1 MKKGN
6 NLRVLVLWADSKS
19 GNYGVRVLADG
30 MAELARRAWGDDTQ
44 VDYQDYGV
52 GDSDV
57 ALGTKGILRDLG
69 RKHGPIKS
77 KFREYDV
84 LLDSGAG
91 DSFSDIY
98 GLKRLSFM
106 INAHRVAS
114 KVRVPLIMGP
124 QTIGPFDTRI
134 GRMAAKYSLSKMSL
148 VQVRDS
154 ESETY
159 AKTLGRPV
167 DLLAT
172 DVVFALPRI
181 EVEKTRDIV
190 VNVSGLLWFSDRHGS
205 SANYR
210 RAVMALVKALNL
222 QGRAV
227 SLLAHVVNPVS
238 VVDDAAA
245 IRELVRDGDLSN
257 EVIIP
262 SSVDEIRACVGSA
275 RLVIGARMHACLNAL
290 STGTPA
296 IPWAYSRKF
305 APLMN
310 DIGWGFG
317 VDLRTD
323 SAPEETTLKLIESVE
338 LSAMHAQLQVV
349 IGGTSARLDM
359 AAASMRSAVPGADGS
374 AKRLPTAAGE

>member
-1 MKKGN
+1 MGKGID
-6 NLRVLVLWADSKS
+6 LRVLVLWADSKS

-44 VDYQDYGV
+44 VDYQDYGI

-77 KFREYDV
+77 KFRDYDV
-84 LLDSGAG
+84 MLDSGAG

-124 QTIGPFDTRI
+124 QTIGPFDTAI
-134 GRMAAKYSLSKMSL
+134 GRMAAKYSLSKTTL

-154 ESETY
+154 ESARY
-159 AKTLGRPV
+159 AKGLGRPV

-172 DVVFALPRI
+172 DVVFALPRV
-181 EVEKTRDIV
+181 EVEKTRDVV

-210 RAVMALVKALNL
+210 RAVMAFVKALNA
-222 QGRAV
+222 QGRTVA
-227 SLLAHVVNPVS
+227 LLAHVVNPVS

-245 IRELVRDGDLSN
+245 IRELVRDGDLPN

-262 SSVDEIRACVGSA
+262 SSVDEIRACVASA
-275 RLVIGARMHACLNAL
+275 QLVIGARMHACLNAL

-305 APLMN
+305 APLMT

-323 SAPEETTLKLIESVE
+323 TTPEETTLKIMASIE
-338 LSAMHAQLQVV
+338 LSDMRAQLQTVLE
-349 IGGTSARLDM
+349 GTSLRLDK
-359 AAASMRSAVPGADGS
+359 AAASMRAAVPGAMDRIY
-374 AKRLPTAAGE
+374 RLPTAAGE